1 MSSKIKVDTIENVAG
16 SGNVSLG
23 SGHNLV
29 VPGNI
34 TGSGDL
40 IVDTNNLFVDASAE
54 KVFVNRT
61 TQTKNS
67 DAFVVSSPAG
77 GVGGGNNRVDMTVT
91 AEDLTGD
98 SGAHA
103 NAFVGTKAKGNYY
116 SGLEMSSTSGHV
128 GGWIGHWNGGATT
141 RALEARV
148 GGTGLNASDVGAMKI
163 NVDGQVLTPVQPS
176 FKAHGNNNAYQ
187 STSPMTFPTVSGN
200 GAHNRGSHYNNS
212 SGQFKFTCPVDGVYL
227 FHVHV
232 GIARTGANGSG
243 GGNCYPQMMRNGGT
257 WAYSYMNQDDT
268 QYGTVHI
275 TAIWLMS
282 ANDYVQVAFSGSNAD
297 YYGGPTELTFQ
308 GCLLG

>member
-163 NVDGQVLTPVQPS
+163 NVDGQVLTPAQPA

-187 STSPMTFPTVSGN
+187 TTSPMTFPTISGN
-200 GAHNRGSHYNNS
+200 GAHNRGSHFNNA
-212 SGQFKFTCPVDGVYL
+212 SGQNKFTCPVDGVYL